1 MARATRSNN
10 KRESRRTPKN
20 VRHKRDILA
29 AIMLAAL
36 VLMVVG
42 GVIIVFVYA

>member
-1 MARATRSNN
+1 M
-10 KRESRRTPKN
+10 
-20 VRHKRDILA
+20 RHKRDILA